1 VSAPTPSAGLA
12 GPAGLAGRLRI
23 ARRLPLVVAL
33 LLGGLATVL
42 LLFPLVGPAWRRG
55 AIRRWSA
62 MLVAACGVAVR
73 VRAHPG
79 ALPLESLA
87 PGSFLVANH
96 ISWIDIFIIDG
107 RCPASF
113 VAKAEIADW
122 PLVGTLVSR
131 TGNLFI
137 ERGRRHA
144 VHRMIERLVQA
155 LGEGARVAVFPEG
168 TTSDGRRLLPFH
180 ANLVEAAVRAHA
192 PVVPLGLRYTTPEGA
207 HAQAIEYIGDTT
219 FVQSLWRILAQPCT
233 HCELNLLAPIDEA
246 GLSRHAI
253 VERARAAIAQ
263 ALALPF
269 DDQIPENLQ
278 RLRRAA

>member
-1 VSAPTPSAGLA
+1 MGAG
-12 GPAGLAGRLRI
+12 LRI
-23 ARRLPLVVAL
+23 ALRLPLVVGL
-33 LLGGLATVL
+33 LLGGLLTVL
-42 LLFPLVGPAWRRG
+42 LLFPVVGPGWRRG

-62 MLVAACGVAVR
+62 MLVAACGVVVR
-73 VRAHPG
+73 VRPHPG
-79 ALPLESLA
+79 SSPLESLA

-96 ISWIDIFIIDG
+96 ISWIDIFVIDG

-168 TTSDGRRLLPFH
+168 TTSDGQRLLPFH
-180 ANLVEAAVRAHA
+180 ANLVEAAVRARA
-192 PVVPLGLRYTTPEGA
+192 PVVPRGLRYTTPEGE

-219 FVQSLWRILAQPCT
+219 FVQSLLRILAQPSV

-246 GLSRHAI
+246 GLSRHDI
-253 VERARAAIAQ
+253 VERARAAIA
-263 ALALPF
+263 AGAALPL
-269 DDQIPENLQ
+269 DDRIPDNLQ
-278 RLRRAA
+278 RLRRPAGEPAA